1 MKKLFSNTRRV
12 ALGLAIGAMSFAAS
26 GAQADVSFEGETVE
40 WIIPFNE
47 GGGSDRWARFYAPFL
62 SEALPGKPTVA
73 VINMPGA
80 GSTRG
85 ANHFAQRVDPD
96 GLTIFGSGGSTQL
109 PYLLG
114 DPRVEYEYSDWSV
127 VLVSS
132 TGGVVYTTPEI
143 SEAFAADPVATMAEN
158 IFLLG
163 SQGASRLDLV
173 PLLGFEMLGLDARPV
188 FGISGRGEGRLMFER
203 GEANIDWQ
211 TSSGYLSRVV
221 PLVEQGLAAPLF
233 SFGAVD
239 ANGNIVRDPTF
250 PDIPTF
256 VEILEKVKGEASA
269 GPEWEAWKAF
279 FVAGFSAQKM
289 VFLPKGTSDE
299 IVAAYKSAFEE
310 VVANADFIA
319 SSGKELGVYPQ
330 GTGETAETQLKLG
343 TTISEDT
350 RAWVINWLREK
361 FNVDL

>member
-1 MKKLFSNTRRV
+1 
-12 ALGLAIGAMSFAAS
+12 
-26 GAQADVSFEGETVE
+26 
-40 WIIPFNE
+40 
-47 GGGSDRWARFYAPFL
+47 
-62 SEALPGKPTVA
+62 
-73 VINMPGA
+73 
-80 GSTRG
+80 
-85 ANHFAQRVDPD
+85 
-96 GLTIFGSGGSTQL
+96 L

-143 SEAFAADPVATMAEN
+143 AEDFAADPAATLADN

-163 SQGASRLDLV
+163 SQGATRLDLV

-188 FGISGRGEGRLMFER
+188 FGISGRGEGRLMYER

-211 TSSGYLSRVV
+211 TSSGYLSRVL

-239 ANGNIVRDPTF
+239 ADGKIVRDPTF
-250 PDIPTF
+250 PEIPTF
-256 VEILEKVKGEASA
+256 VEILEKVKGETPSGAD
-269 GPEWEAWKAF
+269 WEAWKAF
-279 FVAGFSAQKM
+279 FVAGFSAQNYR
-289 VFLPKGTSDE
+289 
-299 IVAAYKSAFEE
+299 AAFEE

-330 GTGETAETQLKLG
+330 GTGGTAEVQLKLG
-343 TTISEDT
+343 TTISEET

-361 FNVDL
+361 YNVDL